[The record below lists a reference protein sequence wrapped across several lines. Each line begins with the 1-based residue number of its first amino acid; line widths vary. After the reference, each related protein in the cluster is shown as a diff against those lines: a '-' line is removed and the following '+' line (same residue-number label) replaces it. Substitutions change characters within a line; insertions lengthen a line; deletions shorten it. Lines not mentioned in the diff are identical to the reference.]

1 MTMTAALR
9 RALALGC
16 TTAIAAGAHAAD
28 ARTDLDQTHG
38 DHAAGRALIEEI
50 HVSGR
55 REGSS
60 TAPGLEEMR
69 KRMRRIP
76 GSVDLIGSEAFDQR
90 QAENIAEMLRMTP
103 GVFAQERYA
112 EEIRLSVR
120 GSGLSNNFHNRG
132 VELSI
137 DGVPIN
143 FADGFGDFQE
153 VDARQVRHVEVYKGG
168 NGFDFGA
175 ATLGGAINFVS
186 PTGRTAKA
194 DIDLAADGGSFA
206 TGRLTAAFA
215 GAGETLDW
223 FVSGTGVHSDQFRD
237 HSTQVTGRL
246 NMNVGIRLGERAETR
261 FYLIANHINQE
272 IPGSLTFEDALAN
285 RRDAVPINIANDWA
299 RDIRSLRLINRTAID
314 FGESAR
320 LEFGAWG
327 ALRDLDHPIF
337 VFIDDETTDFGLF
350 ARYSDTREVF
360 GLRHDLSAG
369 LTARRSATD
378 DDWFVNVG
386 GKRGF
391 RIRETDQTAG
401 QVQGFVRDQI
411 WLREDL
417 ALDLALQGFAT
428 SRKFRDVLEPVNDDR
443 VNFEA
448 LNPKFGLLWDVGER
462 TQVWANATRAVEPP
476 SFGELV
482 QRPILQ
488 FVPLANQKSWTAEL
502 GTRGA
507 WGPLA
512 WDVTL
517 FRAWLDGELL
527 QFQVDAD
534 VPANAF
540 NADDTV
546 HQGLEAGLDITL
558 GRDLAAP
565 GDRLLL
571 ASSYTLSDF
580 FFDDDRQF
588 GDNSLPTV
596 PRHVYQGELRY
607 EQAEHFHVA
616 LTLAWAPKA
625 PFVDFANTLR
635 ATDYAILGLDTAITL
650 AEGWS
655 VFVEVQNLTD
665 KRYIATFSNVIDAAA
680 PGTNLRVFTP
690 GDGIGVFS
698 GIRARF

>member
-1 MTMTAALR
+1 MSTTAALR
-9 RALALGC
+9 RALLLGC
-16 TTAIAAGAHAAD
+16 AAAIAAGAHASD

-55 REGSS
+55 REGSA

-90 QAENIAEMLRMTP
+90 HAENIAEMLRMTP

-132 VELSI
+132 VELLI

-153 VDARQVRHVEVYKGG
+153 VDARQIRHIEVYKGG
-168 NGFDFGA
+168 NGIDYGA

-194 DIDLAADGGSFA
+194 DVDLAADGGSFS

-215 GAGETLDW
+215 AAGETVDG

-237 HSTQVTGRL
+237 HSTQATGRL
-246 NMNVGIRLGERAETR
+246 NVNVGIRLGERAETR
-261 FYLIANHINQE
+261 FYLIANRINQE
-272 IPGSLTFEDALAN
+272 IPGSLTFDDALAN
-285 RRDAVPINIANDWA
+285 RRDAVPINIVNDWA

-327 ALRDLDHPIF
+327 LLRDLDHPIF

-448 LNPKFGLLWDVGER
+448 LNPKFGLLWDVDER

-517 FRAWLDGELL
+517 FRAWIDGELL

-534 VPANAF
+534 VPANSF

-635 ATDYAILGLDTAITL
+635 ATDHAILGLDTAITL
-650 AEGWS
+650 AGGWS

-680 PGTNLRVFTP
+680 PGANLRVFTP